1 MKHVFKGISGTQVF
15 ETAPR
20 TPLPIVR
27 CPHCNKRLFDGFM
40 VGEIMCPRG
49 SCKRL
54 VKFLAE
60 KDRAAY
66 SETNGT
72 VSD

>member
-1 MKHVFKGISGTQVF
+1 MTLTNGKAQDT
-15 ETAPR
+15 R

-54 VKFLAE
+54 VKFLAKE
-60 KDRAAY
+60 HVEAY
-66 SETNGT
+66 SIATQA
-72 VSD
+72 